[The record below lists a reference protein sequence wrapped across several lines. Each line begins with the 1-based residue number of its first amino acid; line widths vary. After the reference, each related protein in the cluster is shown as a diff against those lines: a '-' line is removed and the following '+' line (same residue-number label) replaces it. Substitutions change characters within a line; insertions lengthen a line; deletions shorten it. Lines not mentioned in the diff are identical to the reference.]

1 MALSKQQKEE
11 IENFLK
17 NKLEEKLLKYERE
30 TTYMPFLA
38 RLIQDNEKVA
48 AYSFIQ
54 SVATTLGMSIYE
66 EVSKIIAQPS
76 AEECK
81 IKFDLDS
88 TLSREQKEVI
98 EEIIRQLRNGER
110 RVNKNKEIE
119 EVLRAPWKNGKP
131 QKEGKIVDFY
141 MKREGVEYFFEI
153 KTVKPNID
161 VFTASKRKLLEWIAR
176 LRRRAETILAFPY
189 NPYHPQPY
197 RRFTEQGLLEHRKEL
212 LIGKEYWDFLGGENT
227 FENLLELFD
236 KVGKFY
242 KEKISDKIKE
252 VAKTKF
258 KE

>member
-1 MALSKQQKEE
+1 MALTKSQKEE
-11 IENFLK
+11 IKNFLK
-17 NKLEEKLLKYERE
+17 EKLEEKLARYKRE
-30 TTYMPFLA
+30 TTYMPFLV
-38 RLIQDNEKVA
+38 RLIQDTEKVA

-54 SVATTLGMSIYE
+54 PVATTLGMSIYE
-66 EVSKIIAQPS
+66 KVSRIIAQAS

-81 IKFDLDS
+81 TKYDLNS

-110 RVNKNKEIE
+110 KVNKEKEIE
-119 EVLRAPWKNGKP
+119 EVLRARWKNGKP

-141 MKREGVEYFFEI
+141 MKRNGIEYFFEI

-176 LRRRAETILAFPY
+176 LRRKAETILAFPY
-189 NPYHPQPY
+189 NPYHPQSY
-197 RRFTEQGLLEHRKEL
+197 TRFTEQGLLEHRKEL
-212 LIGKEYWDFLGGENT
+212 LVGKEYWDFLEGENT
-227 FENLLELFD
+227 YEELLEIFD
-236 KVGKFY
+236 QVGKFY
-242 KEKISDKIKE
+242 KEKILEKIKE

>member
-1 MALSKQQKEE
+1 MALTKKQKEE
-11 IENFLK
+11 IKNFLK
-17 NKLEEKLLKYERE
+17 EKLEEKLARYKRE
-30 TTYMPFLA
+30 TTYMPFLV
-38 RLIQDNEKVA
+38 RLIQDTEKVA

-66 EVSKIIAQPS
+66 EISRIIAQAS

-81 IKFDLDS
+81 TKYDLNS

-110 RVNKNKEIE
+110 KVNKEKEIE

-131 QKEGKIVDFY
+131 QKEGRIVDFY
-141 MKREGVEYFFEI
+141 MIRNGIEYLFEI

-176 LRRRAETILAFPY
+176 LRRKAETILAFPY
-189 NPYHPQPY
+189 NPYHPQSY
-197 RRFTEQGLLEHRKEL
+197 TRFTEQGLLEHGKEL
-212 LIGKEYWDFLGGENT
+212 LVRKEYWDFLGGENT
-227 FENLLELFD
+227 YEELLEIFD
-236 KVGKFY
+236 QVGKFY
-242 KEKISDKIKE
+242 KEKILEKIKE

-258 KE
+258 KD